1 MIGHMISIIALAFL
15 TTFLARYFNLAY
27 LLGFHLVIYNQHPGP
42 CRIVPGIDR
51 GSEDIT
57 VTSHGLAFISSGLYP
72 YRYIF
77 DPTVALHPTPGK
89 IFLFDFNH
97 PNERIQEL
105 HLIGNFDRD
114 NFYPHGISLH
124 EDTDEIRLFVVNHF
138 ENNTDAVI
146 IFRFN
151 EKEKSLSHL
160 KTITGKTMYSV
171 NDVLAVGPES
181 CYYTNDRYSITPFGR
196 KYEIILNLEL
206 GNIGFYEPR
215 GKDRIVASGYQAPNG
230 INTSPDGRYLYVASS
245 RHQYIT
251 VFERKS
257 DNYLNEVQRINV
269 HTGVDNIEVD
279 RESGD
284 LWLGCH
290 PIPALLPEYMANLT
304 KRVGSHV
311 LKVHFDSSDA
321 PYSDVDIQQVLMDD
335 GTLVS
340 GSSVASFYNNKML
353 IGTVVDKMA
362 YCEIKNT

>member
-1 MIGHMISIIALAFL
+1 
-15 TTFLARYFNLAY
+15 
-27 LLGFHLVIYNQHPGP
+27 
-42 CRIVPGIDR
+42 
-51 GSEDIT
+51 
-57 VTSHGLAFISSGLYP
+57 
-72 YRYIF
+72 
-77 DPTVALHPTPGK
+77 
-89 IFLFDFNH
+89 
-97 PNERIQEL
+97 
-105 HLIGNFDRD
+105 
-114 NFYPHGISLH
+114 
-124 EDTDEIRLFVVNHF
+124 
-138 ENNTDAVI
+138 
-146 IFRFN
+146 
-151 EKEKSLSHL
+151 
-160 KTITGKTMYSV
+160 MYSV

-257 DNYLNEVQRINV
+257 DNYLNEVQ
-269 HTGVDNIEVD
+269 
-279 RESGD
+279 
-284 LWLGCH
+284 
-290 PIPALLPEYMANLT
+290 
-304 KRVGSHV
+304 V